1 MDLPSASLAWKRTA
15 GLSRPYFA
23 SPAFVSLTNFVIW
36 PVPTAPSSA
45 SILLRSPPT
54 GRGLL
59 RVQFV
64 SFLVP
69 ETSPEEFTRSKK
81 LASEVATV
89 VRDLSRKS
97 SGDLLVLE

>member
-23 SPAFVSLTNFVIW
+23 REAFVSLTNFVIW

-54 GRGLL
+54 ARGLL
-59 RVQFV
+59 SVQLL

-69 ETSPEEFTRSKK
+69 EISPEEFTKSKK
-81 LASEVATV
+81 LASETEKV
-89 VRDLSRKS
+89 VRALSRKS
-97 SGDLLVLE
+97 SGDLLALE